1 MLVVRD
7 LVLGPKRFTDLL
19 AGLPGASADVL
30 TQRLRELTE
39 AGVVHRRR
47 LSPPAASWVYE
58 LTPWGAEL
66 APVLL
71 GLAQWASRSPTMRY
85 DAPLG
90 TDSLM
95 LSLKALFDGPAAAD
109 LDATIAVHLGDERF
123 QLHIADGE
131 LTVTRGEIDE
141 PNATIDTDQTTL
153 LSLLRSERP
162 LDDILASG
170 NLRLAGDAGSW
181 RGSGAYFRSRSRSRS
196 PTAPKTHPVVLRAI
210 RAASS
215 RFRASH
221 RPTSTTTEFE
231 TGPACEGRS
240 SSCNAVSQERSAVQA
255 RHLSGLVW
263 KTLLQE
269 LPHPT
274 LDRDRRRQLR

>member
-1 MLVVRD
+1 MAGRRKYNSGCAVAHALDLVGERWALLVVRD

-19 AGLPGASADVL
+19 AGLPGASPDVL

-39 AGVVHRRR
+39 AGVVDRRR

-95 LSLKALFDGPAAAD
+95 LSLQALFDGPAAAD
-109 LDATIAVHLGDERF
+109 LGATIAVHLGDERF

-131 LTVTRGEIDE
+131 LAVTRGELDD
-141 PNATIDTDQTTL
+141 PDAVLDTDQTTL
-153 LSLLRSERP
+153 LSLLRTDRP

-170 NLRLAGDAGSW
+170 NLRLAGD
-181 RGSGAYFRSRSRSRS
+181 RGI
-196 PTAPKTHPVVLRAI
+196 VE
-210 RAASS
+210 
-215 RFRASH
+215 RFR
-221 RPTSTTTEFE
+221 RLFP
-231 TGPACEGRS
+231 
-240 SSCNAVSQERSAVQA
+240 
-255 RHLSGLVW
+255 
-263 KTLLQE
+263 
-269 LPHPT
+269 LPQSIT
-274 LDRDRRRQLR
+274 IADRT